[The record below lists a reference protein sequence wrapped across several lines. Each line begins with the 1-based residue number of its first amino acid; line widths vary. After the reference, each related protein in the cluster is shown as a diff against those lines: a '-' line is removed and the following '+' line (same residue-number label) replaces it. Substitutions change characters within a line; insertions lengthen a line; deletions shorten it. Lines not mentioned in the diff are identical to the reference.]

1 MARPVLNRCL
11 IFCLL
16 EIVYQVIRIR
26 DCSYRLNFGVYMFT
40 GRAMVIFCI
49 SFGTVV
55 YTTFKIFENVAFK
68 LQLSI
73 EFQMKAIKEKLN
85 CVNFFCEEL
94 KDPLQRLS
102 GAFESA
108 KSSFLL
114 DDKSKHFA
122 RKSFENI
129 HEIRAIVDRL
139 LIFLKMEE
147 GRFAMQNLS
156 VLSRQEISSIFQR
169 IIVDPLSMPDYE
181 KSKRFSCYVE
191 AGIEKVFI
199 DRFVISTLL
208 SELYCSIIKILRIDG
223 PIDSF
228 KKMDL
233 RVQTDFKTLRVK
245 IFVNFEINGIP
256 FESKFI
262 WSNIMKITKNCNGE
276 LHISDD
282 KVVIELPCL
291 RNDLDDSSDTVN
303 SAIHDTNDSTIDN
316 CTEPFE
322 ANLVAHIYVSRPTF
336 IQCGFKMFENAGIEC
351 KEIVD
356 IEEIS
361 VGNPDIIIL
370 EREGIKLLLA
380 DEKSNISDCLLVLL
394 NSGNAYYDNP
404 EEYNGL
410 DIVSLPFPCLFSDVK
425 QVRDSY
431 NNKKRLSRMPKAN
444 ASLVDTPKMN
454 ASSIGGMV
462 GSSVSI
468 LYSVYQALI
477 ATLKYLSNNPKMEK
491 VIGQKFI
498 YKRRS
503 LMMNLFSHDVEK
515 GFHEWRLLNSA
526 MSWILILY
534 TFVFIAFRLLVTFFH
549 LQQNQL
555 VYIVMFL
562 GVGLRRQISRALGLS
577 ISTYWFC
584 YGVILILIECF
595 LFLQLFVTCVHG
607 SCSIKMPSPKG
618 PPIESDKIGSLNI
631 PHAIAIVVFNFQ
643 TNHFGW

>member
-1 MARPVLNRCL
+1 
-11 IFCLL
+11 
-16 EIVYQVIRIR
+16 
-26 DCSYRLNFGVYMFT
+26 
-40 GRAMVIFCI
+40 
-49 SFGTVV
+49 
-55 YTTFKIFENVAFK
+55 
-68 LQLSI
+68 
-73 EFQMKAIKEKLN
+73 
-85 CVNFFCEEL
+85 
-94 KDPLQRLS
+94 
-102 GAFESA
+102 
-108 KSSFLL
+108 
-114 DDKSKHFA
+114 
-122 RKSFENI
+122 
-129 HEIRAIVDRL
+129 
-139 LIFLKMEE
+139 
-147 GRFAMQNLS
+147 
-156 VLSRQEISSIFQR
+156 
-169 IIVDPLSMPDYE
+169 
-181 KSKRFSCYVE
+181 
-191 AGIEKVFI
+191 
-199 DRFVISTLL
+199 
-208 SELYCSIIKILRIDG
+208 
-223 PIDSF
+223 
-228 KKMDL
+228 
-233 RVQTDFKTLRVK
+233 
-245 IFVNFEINGIP
+245 
-256 FESKFI
+256 
-262 WSNIMKITKNCNGE
+262 
-276 LHISDD
+276 
-282 KVVIELPCL
+282 
-291 RNDLDDSSDTVN
+291 
-303 SAIHDTNDSTIDN
+303 
-316 CTEPFE
+316 
-322 ANLVAHIYVSRPTF
+322 
-336 IQCGFKMFENAGIEC
+336 
-351 KEIVD
+351 
-356 IEEIS
+356 
-361 VGNPDIIIL
+361 
-370 EREGIKLLLA
+370 
-380 DEKSNISDCLLVLL
+380 VLL